1 MFRTLPAGSGYK
13 SMNEQGKPFDTV
25 SIMFLLMVSVIS
37 DIADLFTDFIFPVP
51 VIGQIIFLG
60 NSFLISPI
68 IWAIIQFSFIMK
80 TGASKTALIPVIGGL
95 GNIANIPGSETV
107 TTVIAITMANRSALA
122 GIAAA
127 PAAKIAGAAR
137 EATVATKAAGGAAVA
152 EKGGAATERAASAER
167 GAFAEAEEAGAPA
180 EIPEAVP
187 EKEISPE
194 ALGEE
199 PEPMEKLQSR
209 LLEETPAAVN
219 DEEGVYVDGD
229 EVDLRKAA

>member
-1 MFRTLPAGSGYK
+1 
-13 SMNEQGKPFDTV
+13 MNEQGKPFDTV

-107 TTVIAITMANRSALA
+107 TTMIAITLANRSALA

-127 PAAKIAGAAR
+127 PAAKVAGTVRETAA
-137 EATVATKAAGGAAVA
+137 VTKAAEGAAAA
-152 EKGGAATERAASAER
+152 EKGGVSAGRMAAAER
-167 GAFAEAEEAGAPA
+167 EGLVETQGVEAPA
-180 EIPEAVP
+180 EMPGTVP
-187 EKEISPE
+187 GKEVSPE

-209 LLEETPAAVN
+209 LFEETPAAN